1 MLTHGATVI
10 FNEEYIDEI
19 IRHRDIA
26 KRKYE
31 VENMPKEKEKCKQS
45 LDAWEQKLEW
55 AESFQDSIDHIKHLD
70 IPNLTVVRTM
80 GGYAYPAKYLQ
91 VI

>member
-1 MLTHGATVI
+1 MQHGATVI

-26 KRKYE
+26 KKKYE
-31 VENMPKEKEKCKQS
+31 VENMPQAKAKAKEEW
-45 LDAWEQKLEW
+45 DAWENKLAW
-55 AESFQDSIDHIKHLD
+55 AEEFQDTIDKFVNVD
-70 IPNLTVVRTM
+70 IPKMTAIKTM
-80 GGYAYPAKYLQ
+80 GGYEYPAKYLQ